1 MKTLTN
7 YYEDLV
13 LDPKANCF
21 CMLKP
26 GFVKYKDEFE
36 KLLRVH
42 GWKICKTCTKLFT
55 RPEIE
60 EFYICH
66 KDKGFY
72 NKLCDYMITEACQ
85 CYAVYKHIKNPVKDM
100 ESFKEKIR
108 QEWGEDEMR
117 NGMHSSD
124 SDDNVKREIE
134 LAFNCVNERLVLSK
148 NKENKQ
154 ITLDILKDLFKE
166 YGKLKHNVEPIINL
180 KSFYKKMKLTIPNEL
195 GNRFILS
202 CIQFTKGDIKLIFKS
217 DWGSTKNTA
226 VTDIN
231 DLKQVL
237 GNGDIYAGELIL
249 NEILNKLESCVNINE
264 RLVLSKNKRHINP
277 KDFFDVLEKYT
288 GEYKLGRLKG
298 TFSLKKYC
306 KINDIDPSFVCIG
319 ENEEYVFSADTIL
332 VENIDGRRIVVLGYD
347 QVGDSVNRAFDDFDD
362 FVEEVLNRFGEHHDD
377 PITGE
382 EHFQNIYN
390 ILIDNK

>member
-1 MKTLTN
+1 MKKLST

-36 KLLRVH
+36 KLLRAH

-148 NKENKQ
+148 NKRN
-154 ITLDILKDLFKE
+154 ITPEEF
-166 YGKLKHNVEPIINL
+166 YSAL
-180 KSFYKKMKLTIPNEL
+180 KS
-195 GNRFILS
+195 
-202 CIQFTKGDIKLIFKS
+202 
-217 DWGSTKNTA
+217 
-226 VTDIN
+226 
-231 DLKQVL
+231 
-237 GNGDIYAGELIL
+237 
-249 NEILNKLESCVNINE
+249 
-264 RLVLSKNKRHINP
+264 
-277 KDFFDVLEKYT
+277 YT
-288 GEYKLGRLKG
+288 GEYKLGNING
-298 TFSLKKYC
+298 TFDLEKYC
-306 KINDIDPSFVCIG
+306 TYKKIDPGFYCFD
-319 ENEEYVFSADTIL
+319 ENEKDFSADTL
-332 VENIDGRRIVVLGYD
+332 MVEDRGGTHIRVLGID
-347 QVGDSVNRAFDDFDD
+347 QTGKSVSRAFYDFDT
-362 FVEEVLNRFGEHHDD
+362 FVEDVLDRYGEHGDD
-377 PITGE
+377 PTTGE
-382 EHFQNIYN
+382 EHLQNIYD
-390 ILIDNK
+390 ILIRNK

>member
-1 MKTLTN
+1 MKTLST

-26 GFVKYKDEFE
+26 GFIKYKDEFE
-36 KLLRVH
+36 KLLRAH

-85 CYAVYKHIKNPVKDM
+85 CYAVYKNIKNPVKDM

-148 NKENKQ
+148 
-154 ITLDILKDLFKE
+154 
-166 YGKLKHNVEPIINL
+166 YKHHNINL
-180 KSFYKKMKLTIPNEL
+180 EDFYDALKS
-195 GNRFILS
+195 
-202 CIQFTKGDIKLIFKS
+202 
-217 DWGSTKNTA
+217 
-226 VTDIN
+226 
-231 DLKQVL
+231 
-237 GNGDIYAGELIL
+237 
-249 NEILNKLESCVNINE
+249 
-264 RLVLSKNKRHINP
+264 
-277 KDFFDVLEKYT
+277 YT
-288 GEYKLGRLKG
+288 GEYKLANING
-298 TFSLKKYC
+298 TFELEKYC
-306 KINDIDPSFVCIG
+306 KYKNINPGFIAFTTKEQD
-319 ENEEYVFSADTIL
+319 FSAAVLMADRVTGTPVI
-332 VENIDGRRIVVLGYD
+332 RVLGEDQAGKSLSRGFYD
-347 QVGDSVNRAFDDFDD
+347 FNE
-362 FVEEVLNRFGEHHDD
+362 FVEEVLDRNGEHRDD

-382 EHFQNIYN
+382 EHLQNIYN
-390 ILIDNK
+390 ILIGKE

>member
-85 CYAVYKHIKNPVKDM
+85 CYAVYKNIKNPVKDM

-124 SDDNVKREIE
+124 SDDNVKREIS

-148 NKENKQ
+148 DKQ
-154 ITLDILKDLFKE
+154 HITAEDF
-166 YGKLKHNVEPIINL
+166 YNAL
-180 KSFYKKMKLTIPNEL
+180 KS
-195 GNRFILS
+195 
-202 CIQFTKGDIKLIFKS
+202 
-217 DWGSTKNTA
+217 
-226 VTDIN
+226 
-231 DLKQVL
+231 
-237 GNGDIYAGELIL
+237 
-249 NEILNKLESCVNINE
+249 
-264 RLVLSKNKRHINP
+264 
-277 KDFFDVLEKYT
+277 YT
-288 GEYKLGRLKG
+288 GEYKLGNINS
-298 TFSLKKYC
+298 TFSLESYRKA
-306 KINDIDPSFVCIG
+306 NNIDPAFVCIDD
-319 ENEEYVFSADTIL
+319 NEKDFCADVL
-332 VENIDGRRIVVLGYD
+332 MVESPRQYGTRIRVLGED
-347 QVGDSVNRAFDDFDD
+347 QAGNSLSYAFNDFDV
-362 FVEEVLNRFGEHHDD
+362 FVEEVLDRNGEHHDD

-382 EHFQNIYN
+382 EHLENIYN
-390 ILIDNK
+390 ILIGK

>member
-1 MKTLTN
+1 MKKLST

-36 KLLRVH
+36 KLLRAH

-148 NKENKQ
+148 NKRS
-154 ITLDILKDLFKE
+154 ITPEEF
-166 YGKLKHNVEPIINL
+166 YNAL
-180 KSFYKKMKLTIPNEL
+180 KS
-195 GNRFILS
+195 
-202 CIQFTKGDIKLIFKS
+202 
-217 DWGSTKNTA
+217 
-226 VTDIN
+226 
-231 DLKQVL
+231 
-237 GNGDIYAGELIL
+237 
-249 NEILNKLESCVNINE
+249 
-264 RLVLSKNKRHINP
+264 
-277 KDFFDVLEKYT
+277 YT
-288 GEYKLGRLKG
+288 GEYKLGNING
-298 TFSLKKYC
+298 TFDLEKYYKYKK
-306 KINDIDPSFVCIG
+306 IDPGFFCFD
-319 ENEEYVFSADTIL
+319 ENDNDFSADTL
-332 VENIDGRRIVVLGYD
+332 MVEDRGGTHIRVLGMD
-347 QVGDSVNRAFDDFDD
+347 QAGRSLSRALNNFDEFI
-362 FVEEVLNRFGEHHDD
+362 EVLDRYGNHNDD
-377 PITGE
+377 PTPGE
-382 EHFQNIYN
+382 EHLQNIYN
-390 ILIDNK
+390 ILIGKQ

>member
-26 GFVKYKDEFE
+26 GFIKYKDEFE

-148 NKENKQ
+148 NKRRITPEN
-154 ITLDILKDLFKE
+154 
-166 YGKLKHNVEPIINL
+166 
-180 KSFYKKMKLTIPNEL
+180 FY
-195 GNRFILS
+195 
-202 CIQFTKGDIKLIFKS
+202 D
-217 DWGSTKNTA
+217 A
-226 VTDIN
+226 
-231 DLKQVL
+231 
-237 GNGDIYAGELIL
+237 
-249 NEILNKLESCVNINE
+249 LET
-264 RLVLSKNKRHINP
+264 
-277 KDFFDVLEKYT
+277 YT
-288 GEYKLGRLKG
+288 GEYRIARIDG
-298 TFSLKKYC
+298 TFNLHKYC
-306 KINDIDPSFVCIG
+306 KVNNIDPSFVCTDNNRDVFCADELQVDNTYDERRILVRG
-319 ENEEYVFSADTIL
+319 ENQEYKTSIWV
-332 VENIDGRRIVVLGYD
+332 
-347 QVGDSVNRAFDDFDD
+347 FDDFDD
-362 FVEEVLNRFGEHHDD
+362 FVEDVLNRFGEHRDD
-377 PITGE
+377 PTTGE
-382 EHFQNIYN
+382 EHLQNIYN
-390 ILIDNK
+390 ILIKKQ

>member
-148 NKENKQ
+148 DKRR
-154 ITLDILKDLFKE
+154 ITPED
-166 YGKLKHNVEPIINL
+166 
-180 KSFYKKMKLTIPNEL
+180 FY
-195 GNRFILS
+195 
-202 CIQFTKGDIKLIFKS
+202 D
-217 DWGSTKNTA
+217 A
-226 VTDIN
+226 
-231 DLKQVL
+231 
-237 GNGDIYAGELIL
+237 
-249 NEILNKLESCVNINE
+249 LET
-264 RLVLSKNKRHINP
+264 
-277 KDFFDVLEKYT
+277 YT
-288 GEYKLGRLKG
+288 GEYKLGRIDG
-298 TFSLKKYC
+298 TFNLEKYC
-306 KINDIDPSFVCIG
+306 KVNDIDPLFVCIDRN
-319 ENEEYVFSADTIL
+319 ENVFGAEVIMVD
-332 VENIDGRRIVVLGYD
+332 NIDDRCIIVRGD
-347 QVGDSVNRAFDDFDD
+347 NQVGESVIRVFHNFDDFIT
-362 FVEEVLNRFGEHHDD
+362 VVLDRFGEHHDD

-382 EHFQNIYN
+382 EHLRNIYN
-390 ILIDNK
+390 ILVDNK

>member
-1 MKTLTN
+1 MKKLST

-36 KLLRVH
+36 KLLRAY

-148 NKENKQ
+148 NTLNQE
-154 ITLDILKDLFKE
+154 ITWDSFIEAL
-166 YGKLKHNVEPIINL
+166 LKHNDGTL
-180 KSFYKKMKLTIPNEL
+180 EL
-195 GNRFILS
+195 EENNIEIVVS
-202 CIQFTKGDIKLIFKS
+202 PPDKFTK
-217 DWGSTKNTA
+217 
-226 VTDIN
+226 
-231 DLKQVL
+231 
-237 GNGDIYAGELIL
+237 
-249 NEILNKLESCVNINE
+249 
-264 RLVLSKNKRHINP
+264 
-277 KDFFDVLEKYT
+277 YT
-288 GEYKLGRLKG
+288 MLGRLKG
-298 TFSLKKYC
+298 RQITEIRVYGNRNDGYRISID
-306 KINDIDPSFVCIG
+306 INDDFQSG
-319 ENEEYVFSADTIL
+319 MTI
-332 VENIDGRRIVVLGYD
+332 
-347 QVGDSVNRAFDDFDD
+347 FDMEDLRD
-362 FVEEVLNRFGEHHDD
+362 VFGEEQ
-377 PITGE
+377 IE
-382 EHFQNIYN
+382 QIYFMVS
-390 ILIDNK
+390 

>member
-85 CYAVYKHIKNPVKDM
+85 CYAVYKNIKNPVKDM

-124 SDDNVKREIE
+124 SDDNVKREIA

-166 YGKLKHNVEPIINL
+166 YGKLKHNVEPVIPL
-180 KSFYKKMKLTIPNEL
+180 KSFYKKMKLSIPNEL

-202 CIQFTKGDIKLIFKS
+202 SIQFTKGDIKLIFKS
-217 DWGSTKNTA
+217 DWGSTKTTTT
-226 VTDIN
+226 TDIN
-231 DLKQVL
+231 DLKHVL
-237 GNGDIYAGELIL
+237 GNGDIHAGELIL

-264 RLVLSKNKRHINP
+264 RLVLSKDKQHITAE
-277 KDFFDVLEKYT
+277 DFYNALKSYT
-288 GEYKLGRLKG
+288 GEYKLGNINS
-298 TFSLKKYC
+298 TFSLESYRKA
-306 KINDIDPSFVCIG
+306 NNIDPAFVCIDD
-319 ENEEYVFSADTIL
+319 NEKDFCADVL
-332 VENIDGRRIVVLGYD
+332 MVESPRQYGTRIRVLGED
-347 QVGDSVNRAFDDFDD
+347 QAGNSLSYAFNDFDV
-362 FVEEVLNRFGEHHDD
+362 FVEEVLDRNGEHHDD

-382 EHFQNIYN
+382 EHLENIYN
-390 ILIDNK
+390 ILIGK

>member
-1 MKTLTN
+1 MKTLST

-36 KLLRVH
+36 KLLRAH

-55 RPEIE
+55 RTEIE

-85 CYAVYKHIKNPVKDM
+85 CYAVYKNINNPVKDM

-148 NKENKQ
+148 DKQ
-154 ITLDILKDLFKE
+154 HNITAEDFYDA
-166 YGKLKHNVEPIINL
+166 L
-180 KSFYKKMKLTIPNEL
+180 KSYDGK
-195 GNRFILS
+195 
-202 CIQFTKGDIKLIFKS
+202 
-217 DWGSTKNTA
+217 
-226 VTDIN
+226 
-231 DLKQVL
+231 
-237 GNGDIYAGELIL
+237 
-249 NEILNKLESCVNINE
+249 
-264 RLVLSKNKRHINP
+264 
-277 KDFFDVLEKYT
+277 
-288 GEYKLGRLKG
+288 YKLGNIYG
-298 TFSLKKYC
+298 TFSLEEYRKA
-306 KINDIDPSFVCIG
+306 NNIDPAFVCIDNNENDFCADVLMVESPRQYGTRIRVLG
-319 ENEEYVFSADTIL
+319 ENQAGKELSY
-332 VENIDGRRIVVLGYD
+332 
-347 QVGDSVNRAFDDFDD
+347 AFNDFND
-362 FVEEVLNRFGEHHDD
+362 FVEEVLNRNGEHRDD
-377 PITGE
+377 HITGE
-382 EHFQNIYN
+382 EHLQNIYN
-390 ILIDNK
+390 ILIGKQ

>member
-36 KLLRVH
+36 KLLRAH

-134 LAFNCVNERLVLSK
+134 LAFNCVNERLIISK
-148 NKENKQ
+148 TTQQ
-154 ITLDILKDLFKE
+154 ITYKEFLELCSTKQHFGILKLNIQNIFNANSIYEMPDCELEPKTKIIQMEIHPDYNRIDLDI
-166 YGKLKHNVEPIINL
+166 
-180 KSFYKKMKLTIPNEL
+180 
-195 GNRFILS
+195 
-202 CIQFTKGDIKLIFKS
+202 
-217 DWGSTKNTA
+217 A
-226 VTDIN
+226 AIN
-231 DLKQVL
+231 DNETHPLRVYITFDNETDTVDFMTQGDLK
-237 GNGDIYAGELIL
+237 IIL
-249 NEILNKLESCVNINE
+249 
-264 RLVLSKNKRHINP
+264 
-277 KDFFDVLEKYT
+277 DY
-288 GEYKLGRLKG
+288 
-298 TFSLKKYC
+298 
-306 KINDIDPSFVCIG
+306 
-319 ENEEYVFSADTIL
+319 
-332 VENIDGRRIVVLGYD
+332 
-347 QVGDSVNRAFDDFDD
+347 
-362 FVEEVLNRFGEHHDD
+362 
-377 PITGE
+377 
-382 EHFQNIYN
+382 
-390 ILIDNK
+390 

>member
-26 GFVKYKDEFE
+26 GFIKYKDEFE
-36 KLLRVH
+36 KLLRAH

-148 NKENKQ
+148 NR
-154 ITLDILKDLFKE
+154 
-166 YGKLKHNVEPIINL
+166 Y
-180 KSFYKKMKLTIPNEL
+180 
-195 GNRFILS
+195 
-202 CIQFTKGDIKLIFKS
+202 
-217 DWGSTKNTA
+217 
-226 VTDIN
+226 
-231 DLKQVL
+231 
-237 GNGDIYAGELIL
+237 
-249 NEILNKLESCVNINE
+249 
-264 RLVLSKNKRHINP
+264 HINP
-277 KDFFDVLEKYT
+277 KDFFGALEKYT

-306 KINDIDPSFVCIG
+306 DINDIDPSFVCIG

-347 QVGDSVNRAFDDFDD
+347 QVGSSVNRAFDDFDD

>member
-1 MKTLTN
+1 MKKLST

-13 LDPKANCF
+13 LDPKPNCF

-36 KLLRVH
+36 KLLRAH
-42 GWKICKTCTKLFT
+42 SWKICKTCTKLFT

-148 NKENKQ
+148 DKHKIFPTSRKELEDAIAKEIDKNGNECSLNHIDVSK
-154 ITLDILKDLFKE
+154 IDDLSYLFAGYKTD
-166 YGKLKHNVEPIINL
+166 YGHNFSE
-180 KSFYKKMKLTIPNEL
+180 F
-195 GNRFILS
+195 
-202 CIQFTKGDIKLIFKS
+202 
-217 DWGSTKNTA
+217 
-226 VTDIN
+226 
-231 DLKQVL
+231 
-237 GNGDIYAGELIL
+237 NGDISEWDVSNVNDMCGMFSKSVFNRDISKWDVRNVENVYDMFYKSKFNGNIDDWEFPEYTKNINRMFGKSL
-249 NEILNKLESCVNINE
+249 LNK
-264 RLVLSKNKRHINP
+264 KNNNLPIW
-277 KDFFDVLEKYT
+277 Y
-288 GEYKLGRLKG
+288 
-298 TFSLKKYC
+298 KKY
-306 KINDIDPSFVCIG
+306 
-319 ENEEYVFSADTIL
+319 ENT
-332 VENIDGRRIVVLGYD
+332 
-347 QVGDSVNRAFDDFDD
+347 
-362 FVEEVLNRFGEHHDD
+362 
-377 PITGE
+377 
-382 EHFQNIYN
+382 
-390 ILIDNK
+390 

>member
-1 MKTLTN
+1 MKKLST

-36 KLLRVH
+36 KLLRAH

-55 RPEIE
+55 LPEIE

-148 NKENKQ
+148 TKHR
-154 ITLDILKDLFKE
+154 ITPEEF
-166 YGKLKHNVEPIINL
+166 YAAL
-180 KSFYKKMKLTIPNEL
+180 KS
-195 GNRFILS
+195 
-202 CIQFTKGDIKLIFKS
+202 
-217 DWGSTKNTA
+217 
-226 VTDIN
+226 
-231 DLKQVL
+231 
-237 GNGDIYAGELIL
+237 
-249 NEILNKLESCVNINE
+249 
-264 RLVLSKNKRHINP
+264 
-277 KDFFDVLEKYT
+277 YT
-288 GEYKLGRLKG
+288 GEYKLGNING
-298 TFSLKKYC
+298 TFDLETYC
-306 KINDIDPSFVCIG
+306 KYKKIDPGF
-319 ENEEYVFSADTIL
+319 FALTKMKTIFL
-332 VENIDGRRIVVLGYD
+332 LM
-347 QVGDSVNRAFDDFDD
+347 
-362 FVEEVLNRFGEHHDD
+362 H
-377 PITGE
+377 
-382 EHFQNIYN
+382 
-390 ILIDNK
+390 

>member
-36 KLLRVH
+36 KLLRIH

-85 CYAVYKHIKNPVKDM
+85 CYAVYKNIKNPVKDM

-124 SDDNVKREIE
+124 SDDNVKREIA

-166 YGKLKHNVEPIINL
+166 YGKLKHNVEPIIPL
-180 KSFYKKMKLTIPNEL
+180 KSFYKKMKLPIPNEL

-202 CIQFTKGDIKLIFKS
+202 GIQFTKGDIKLIFKS
-217 DWGSTKNTA
+217 DWGSTKTTTTA
-226 VTDIN
+226 DIN
-231 DLKQVL
+231 DLKHVL
-237 GNGDIYAGELIL
+237 GNGDTSAGELIL

-264 RLVLSKNKRHINP
+264 RLVLSKDKQYITAE
-277 KDFFDVLEKYT
+277 DFYNALKSYT
-288 GEYKLGRLKG
+288 GDYKLGKINS
-298 TFSLKKYC
+298 TFSLESYRKA
-306 KINDIDPSFVCIG
+306 NNIDPSFVCTDDNG
-319 ENEEYVFSADTIL
+319 KDFCADVL
-332 VENIDGRRIVVLGYD
+332 MVENPRQYGTRIRVLGED
-347 QVGDSVNRAFDDFDD
+347 QAGDSLSYAFNDFDN
-362 FVEEVLNRFGEHHDD
+362 FVEEVLDRNGEHHDD
-377 PITGE
+377 PISGE
-382 EHFQNIYN
+382 EHLQNIYN
-390 ILIDNK
+390 ILIGK

>member
-1 MKTLTN
+1 MKKLST

-36 KLLRVH
+36 KLLRAH

-148 NKENKQ
+148 NKHS
-154 ITLDILKDLFKE
+154 ITPEEF
-166 YGKLKHNVEPIINL
+166 YTAL
-180 KSFYKKMKLTIPNEL
+180 KS
-195 GNRFILS
+195 
-202 CIQFTKGDIKLIFKS
+202 
-217 DWGSTKNTA
+217 
-226 VTDIN
+226 
-231 DLKQVL
+231 
-237 GNGDIYAGELIL
+237 
-249 NEILNKLESCVNINE
+249 
-264 RLVLSKNKRHINP
+264 
-277 KDFFDVLEKYT
+277 YT
-288 GEYKLGRLKG
+288 GEYKLGNING
-298 TFSLKKYC
+298 TFDLETYC
-306 KINDIDPSFVCIG
+306 KYNKIDPGFFCFD
-319 ENEEYVFSADTIL
+319 ENENDFSADAL
-332 VENIDGRRIVVLGYD
+332 MVESPRQYGTRIRVLGED
-347 QVGDSVNRAFDDFDD
+347 QAHKSVSRALNNFDEFI
-362 FVEEVLNRFGEHHDD
+362 EVLDRYGEHGDD
-377 PITGE
+377 PTTGE
-382 EHFQNIYN
+382 EHLQNIYD
-390 ILIDNK
+390 ILIGK

>member
-1 MKTLTN
+1 MKKLST

-36 KLLRVH
+36 KLLRAY

-148 NKENKQ
+148 NKQRIAPEDFYNA
-154 ITLDILKDLFKE
+154 LKL
-166 YGKLKHNVEPIINL
+166 YTGK
-180 KSFYKKMKLTIPNEL
+180 Y
-195 GNRFILS
+195 
-202 CIQFTKGDIKLIFKS
+202 
-217 DWGSTKNTA
+217 
-226 VTDIN
+226 
-231 DLKQVL
+231 
-237 GNGDIYAGELIL
+237 
-249 NEILNKLESCVNINE
+249 KLENIYG
-264 RLVLSKNKRHINP
+264 S
-277 KDFFDVLEKYT
+277 
-288 GEYKLGRLKG
+288 
-298 TFSLKKYC
+298 FSLEEYHKD
-306 KINDIDPSFVCIG
+306 NDIDPGFFCFDENDNGFAADVLLVEDNGGTHIRVIG
-319 ENEEYVFSADTIL
+319 ENQAGKIL
-332 VENIDGRRIVVLGYD
+332 NY
-347 QVGDSVNRAFDDFDD
+347 AFNNFNEFIELLD
-362 FVEEVLNRFGEHHDD
+362 RYGEHRDD
-377 PITGE
+377 PTTGE
-382 EHFQNIYN
+382 EHLQNIYD
-390 ILIDNK
+390 ILIKNQ

>member
-60 EFYICH
+60 EFYSCH

-85 CYAVYKHIKNPVKDM
+85 CYAVYKNIKNPVKDM

-124 SDDNVKREIE
+124 SDDNVKREIA

-148 NKENKQ
+148 DKQ
-154 ITLDILKDLFKE
+154 HITGEDFYNALK
-166 YGKLKHNVEPIINL
+166 
-180 KSFYKKMKLTIPNEL
+180 
-195 GNRFILS
+195 
-202 CIQFTKGDIKLIFKS
+202 
-217 DWGSTKNTA
+217 A
-226 VTDIN
+226 
-231 DLKQVL
+231 
-237 GNGDIYAGELIL
+237 
-249 NEILNKLESCVNINE
+249 
-264 RLVLSKNKRHINP
+264 
-277 KDFFDVLEKYT
+277 YT
-288 GEYKLGRLKG
+288 GEYKLENINS
-298 TFSLKKYC
+298 TFDLEKYC
-306 KINDIDPSFVCIG
+306 KYKKIDPGFMGVTRKD
-319 ENEEYVFSADTIL
+319 EDFSVDTLMADDVRGTK
-332 VENIDGRRIVVLGYD
+332 RIMVLGSNQAGKLLSRGYYD
-347 QVGDSVNRAFDDFDD
+347 FNK
-362 FVEEVLNRFGEHHDD
+362 FVEEVLDRNGEHHDD

-382 EHFQNIYN
+382 EHLENIYN
-390 ILIDNK
+390 ILIGK

>member
-36 KLLRVH
+36 KLLRAH

-85 CYAVYKHIKNPVKDM
+85 CYAVFKHIKNPVKDM

-148 NKENKQ
+148 NKRC
-154 ITLDILKDLFKE
+154 ITPDD
-166 YGKLKHNVEPIINL
+166 
-180 KSFYKKMKLTIPNEL
+180 FY
-195 GNRFILS
+195 
-202 CIQFTKGDIKLIFKS
+202 D
-217 DWGSTKNTA
+217 A
-226 VTDIN
+226 
-231 DLKQVL
+231 
-237 GNGDIYAGELIL
+237 
-249 NEILNKLESCVNINE
+249 LET
-264 RLVLSKNKRHINP
+264 
-277 KDFFDVLEKYT
+277 YT
-288 GEYKLGRLKG
+288 GEYRLGRIDG
-298 TFSLKKYC
+298 TFSLEKYC
-306 KINDIDPSFVCIG
+306 KNNNIDPSFVCIDRN
-319 ENEEYVFSADTIL
+319 ENVFGAEAIMVD
-332 VENIDGRRIVVLGYD
+332 NIDNRCIIVRGD
-347 QVGDSVNRAFDDFDD
+347 NQVGVSVIRVFHNFDDFIT
-362 FVEEVLNRFGEHHDD
+362 VVLDRFGEHHDD

-382 EHFQNIYN
+382 EHLENIYN
-390 ILIDNK
+390 IMIGKQ

>member
-1 MKTLTN
+1 MKKLST

-36 KLLRVH
+36 KLLRTH

-134 LAFNCVNERLVLSK
+134 LAFNYVNERLVLSK
-148 NKENKQ
+148 DKRR
-154 ITLDILKDLFKE
+154 ITPED
-166 YGKLKHNVEPIINL
+166 
-180 KSFYKKMKLTIPNEL
+180 FY
-195 GNRFILS
+195 
-202 CIQFTKGDIKLIFKS
+202 D
-217 DWGSTKNTA
+217 A
-226 VTDIN
+226 
-231 DLKQVL
+231 
-237 GNGDIYAGELIL
+237 
-249 NEILNKLESCVNINE
+249 LET
-264 RLVLSKNKRHINP
+264 
-277 KDFFDVLEKYT
+277 YT
-288 GEYKLGRLKG
+288 GEYRLVRIDG
-298 TFSLKKYC
+298 TFSLEKYC
-306 KINDIDPSFVCIG
+306 KVNDIDPSFVCIDRN
-319 ENEEYVFSADTIL
+319 ENVFGAEAIMVDNRDNRCI
-332 VENIDGRRIVVLGYD
+332 IVRGD
-347 QVGDSVNRAFDDFDD
+347 NQVGVSVIRVFHNFDDFIT
-362 FVEEVLNRFGEHHDD
+362 VVLDRFGEHHDD

-382 EHFQNIYN
+382 EHLENIYN
-390 ILIDNK
+390 IMIGKQ

>member
-36 KLLRVH
+36 KLLKVH

-85 CYAVYKHIKNPVKDM
+85 CYAVYKNIKNPVKDM

-148 NKENKQ
+148 DKQ
-154 ITLDILKDLFKE
+154 HITAEDFYDALK
-166 YGKLKHNVEPIINL
+166 
-180 KSFYKKMKLTIPNEL
+180 
-195 GNRFILS
+195 
-202 CIQFTKGDIKLIFKS
+202 
-217 DWGSTKNTA
+217 A
-226 VTDIN
+226 
-231 DLKQVL
+231 
-237 GNGDIYAGELIL
+237 
-249 NEILNKLESCVNINE
+249 
-264 RLVLSKNKRHINP
+264 
-277 KDFFDVLEKYT
+277 YT
-288 GEYKLGRLKG
+288 GEYK
-298 TFSLKKYC
+298 
-306 KINDIDPSFVCIG
+306 
-319 ENEEYVFSADTIL
+319 
-332 VENIDGRRIVVLGYD
+332 VENINGTFDLEKYYKYKKIDPRFMAVTTKDEDFSVDTLMADDVRGTKRIRALGTDQAGKGLSCGYYD
-347 QVGDSVNRAFDDFDD
+347 FNK
-362 FVEEVLNRFGEHHDD
+362 FVEEVLDRNGEHRDD
-377 PITGE
+377 PTTGE
-382 EHFQNIYN
+382 EHLENIYN
-390 ILIDNK
+390 ILIGK